1 VRQHAAEIFHAEMTL
16 LRHDVTSWR
25 KTIPEILS
33 ERQSLESKKGI
44 LQDLLAFLY
53 PSFMGDV

>member
-1 VRQHAAEIFHAEMTL
+1 MPRCIL
-16 LRHDVTSWR
+16 LRHNVTSWR
-25 KTIPEILS
+25 ETIPEILS

-53 PSFMGDV
+53 PPFLGDV